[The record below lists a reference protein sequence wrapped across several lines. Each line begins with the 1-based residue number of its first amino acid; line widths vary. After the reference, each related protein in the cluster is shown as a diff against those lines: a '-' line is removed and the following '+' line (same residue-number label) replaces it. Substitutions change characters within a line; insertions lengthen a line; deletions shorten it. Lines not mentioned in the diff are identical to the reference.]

1 MYETYNFFLQTDK
14 RLQQKPKTLAAVDF
28 VATGM
33 NQKDASVQKPQV
45 KENENT
51 TGTKQKQNIVVVLEV

>member
-1 MYETYNFFLQTDK
+1 M
-14 RLQQKPKTLAAVDF
+14 
-28 VATGM
+28 ATGM

-51 TGTKQKQNIVVVLEV
+51 TGTKQKQNIVVCLNLKTGYNKKKRIKTDPYKNINI